1 MTYLKPFS
9 FDLQMFT
16 TLAVTQ
22 TVTTV
27 VAILPGTIAYGQQIW
42 TYTNSDPSYVIW
54 EVRV

>member
-42 TYTNSDPSYVIW
+42 TYTNFDPSYAIW
-54 EVRV
+54 EVKV